1 MKLTTTDGQEV
12 NFLDPELEEGDYI
25 TDAIVVMAVS
35 NIDGGSS
42 MKFTTTPTSTAATD
56 MGLASFLAAIVTQMS
71 LDPGEEE

>member
-12 NFLDPELEEGDYI
+12 EFLDPELEEGDYI

-35 NIDGGSS
+35 NVDGCSS

-56 MGLASFLAAIVTQMS
+56 MGLAGFLSAIVTKMS